1 VGELETLVTAHPLRE
16 RLRGQLILA
25 LYRSG
30 RQADALRV
38 YGETRATLAEELG
51 IDPSPELQRL
61 QRAILTQDPA
71 IGPPERARVPAAP
84 PHNLPEWL
92 TSLVGWDRELD
103 EVGKLVGQH
112 RLVTVTGP
120 GGAGK
125 TSLAVEA
132 ARGLVAGFPD
142 GVWLVEL
149 AALADPGLLAEV
161 VAATLGLREEPGPP
175 GTAAPPAA
183 ADRLAGFVRDKVL
196 LVVLDNCEHLVAG
209 CAELVV
215 RLLRAAPGLRVLA
228 TSREV
233 LGVPGELVWP
243 VPPLAVPDPPP
254 EPGPGGGRDGPSP
267 EVLAGYDGVRLFL
280 ERAHLADPSFVLDGD
295 NATAVAE
302 ICRRLDG
309 LPLAIELAAAR
320 VRALPAAEL
329 ATRLED
335 RFGLLT
341 GTGRAQ
347 DPRQRTLRAT
357 VDWSFQLLEEPDRR
371 LFRRLSVFAGGWTVA
386 AAEAVTG
393 DAGGVLEGLVRLVDR
408 SLVVAVGGDPARFRM
423 LETLRAYGADRLA
436 EAGETELTAA
446 RHTAWFVDLA
456 EEAATH
462 RTGRRWT
469 RRLEA
474 DYDNLRAAIDR
485 AMAGGDHQ
493 TALRIGGALGWYW
506 QEYHTEEGRQRL
518 AGALALAEGEP
529 PTIHLAR
536 TLLSSSMIELQ
547 RFPTLPEVTAARRSL
562 ELFERFGEPVGAATA
577 KVLLALAEL
586 QHRGPSGDATR
597 LVAEAEDGFKTI
609 HDRWGEA
616 YAALVSLTVHS
627 YHLGPPGQAEEVGR
641 RALERFEAL
650 DDHWGRALALYAL
663 ANLARRRGELDAA
676 VGRYEQA
683 IAVAREDGPL
693 WMLCA
698 SLVELGGLVAVE
710 GDEERAVALH
720 AESAAIARRAGWR
733 RGIAYAWN
741 GLGAIARARGDL
753 ERARQLHQEALGI
766 VHEVLA
772 WSVPHT
778 LAQLGCAEA
787 RLGDLGDAEAHLREA
802 TGLVLDAPQPATA
815 ALVLVGH
822 ALVAL
827 GRGRPERAAL
837 LLATADA
844 TRDHA
849 GVAPVGAERVEAD
862 LARRAVQDR
871 LDPDAYRSAQAA
883 GRELGTEEALRL
895 ARGPVPRALT
905 KP

>member
-1 VGELETLVTAHPLRE
+1 MG
-16 RLRGQLILA
+16 
-25 LYRSG
+25 SG
-30 RQADALRV
+30 WSSWP
-38 YGETRATLAEELG
+38 
-51 IDPSPELQRL
+51 PSPTPGCWPRSWRRRWGCGRSLAR
-61 QRAILTQDPA
+61 R
-71 IGPPERARVPAAP
+71 GPPPRRQRPTGWPASSATRFCWLSWTTASTWWPAAP
-84 PHNLPEWL
+84 SW
-92 TSLVGWDRELD
+92 SCGCC
-103 EVGKLVGQH
+103 
-112 RLVTVTGP
+112 GP
-120 GGAGK
+120 R
-125 TSLAVEA
+125 
-132 ARGLVAGFPD
+132 RGCGC
-142 GVWLVEL
+142 W
-149 AALADPGLLAEV
+149 
-161 VAATLGLREEPGPP
+161 
-175 GTAAPPAA
+175 PPAA
-183 ADRLAGFVRDKVL
+183 RSW
-196 LVVLDNCEHLVAG
+196 G
-209 CAELVV
+209 C
-215 RLLRAAPGLRVLA
+215 RGSWSGR
-228 TSREV
+228 SR
-233 LGVPGELVWP
+233 PW
-243 VPPLAVPDPPP
+243 
-254 EPGPGGGRDGPSP
+254 PSP
-267 EVLAGYDGVRLFL
+267 TRHPSRDQGAAGTAPAQRCWPAMTGCGCSWSGPTWPT
-280 ERAHLADPSFVLDGD
+280 RASSS
-295 NATAVAE
+295 T
-302 ICRRLDG
+302 
-309 LPLAIELAAAR
+309 
-320 VRALPAAEL
+320 
-329 ATRLED
+329 
-335 RFGLLT
+335 
-341 GTGRAQ
+341 
-347 DPRQRTLRAT
+347 AT
-357 VDWSFQLLEEPDRR
+357 VDWSFQLREEPDRR

-597 LVAEAEDGFKTI
+597 LVAEAGN
-609 HDRWGEA
+609 
-616 YAALVSLTVHS
+616 
-627 YHLGPPGQAEEVGR
+627 GR
-641 RALERFEAL
+641 
-650 DDHWGRALALYAL
+650 
-663 ANLARRRGELDAA
+663 
-676 VGRYEQA
+676 
-683 IAVAREDGPL
+683 
-693 WMLCA
+693 
-698 SLVELGGLVAVE
+698 
-710 GDEERAVALH
+710 
-720 AESAAIARRAGWR
+720 
-733 RGIAYAWN
+733 
-741 GLGAIARARGDL
+741 GAIARARGDL

-895 ARGPVPRALT
+895 ARGPVPGALT

>member
-1 VGELETLVTAHPLRE
+1 MG
-16 RLRGQLILA
+16 
-25 LYRSG
+25 SG
-30 RQADALRV
+30 WSSWP
-38 YGETRATLAEELG
+38 
-51 IDPSPELQRL
+51 PSPTPGCWPRSWRRRWGCGRSLAR
-61 QRAILTQDPA
+61 R
-71 IGPPERARVPAAP
+71 GPPPRRQRPTGWPASSATRFCWLSWTTASTWWPAAP
-84 PHNLPEWL
+84 SW
-92 TSLVGWDRELD
+92 SCGCC
-103 EVGKLVGQH
+103 
-112 RLVTVTGP
+112 GP
-120 GGAGK
+120 R
-125 TSLAVEA
+125 
-132 ARGLVAGFPD
+132 RGCGC
-142 GVWLVEL
+142 W
-149 AALADPGLLAEV
+149 
-161 VAATLGLREEPGPP
+161 
-175 GTAAPPAA
+175 PPAA
-183 ADRLAGFVRDKVL
+183 RSW
-196 LVVLDNCEHLVAG
+196 G
-209 CAELVV
+209 C
-215 RLLRAAPGLRVLA
+215 RGSWSGR
-228 TSREV
+228 SR
-233 LGVPGELVWP
+233 PW
-243 VPPLAVPDPPP
+243 
-254 EPGPGGGRDGPSP
+254 PSP
-267 EVLAGYDGVRLFL
+267 TRHPSRDQGAAGTAPAQRCWPAMTGCGCSWSGPTWPT
-280 ERAHLADPSFVLDGD
+280 RASSS
-295 NATAVAE
+295 T
-302 ICRRLDG
+302 
-309 LPLAIELAAAR
+309 
-320 VRALPAAEL
+320 
-329 ATRLED
+329 
-335 RFGLLT
+335 
-341 GTGRAQ
+341 
-347 DPRQRTLRAT
+347 AT
-357 VDWSFQLLEEPDRR
+357 VDWSFQLREEPDRR

-456 EEAATH
+456 EEAATN

-710 GDEERAVALH
+710 GE
-720 AESAAIARRAGWR
+720 IG
-733 RGIAYAWN
+733 
-741 GLGAIARARGDL
+741 
-753 ERARQLHQEALGI
+753 
-766 VHEVLA
+766 
-772 WSVPHT
+772 
-778 LAQLGCAEA
+778 
-787 RLGDLGDAEAHLREA
+787 
-802 TGLVLDAPQPATA
+802 
-815 ALVLVGH
+815 
-822 ALVAL
+822 
-827 GRGRPERAAL
+827 
-837 LLATADA
+837 
-844 TRDHA
+844 
-849 GVAPVGAERVEAD
+849 
-862 LARRAVQDR
+862 
-871 LDPDAYRSAQAA
+871 
-883 GRELGTEEALRL
+883 
-895 ARGPVPRALT
+895 
-905 KP
+905 